1 MDNANITGV
10 LYFSWLGAD
19 TAITCIMLCWYASVA
34 ECRLEC
40 GKKQQG
46 LNVKTYESFS
56 SKMHSCWASLAFLAS
71 MLLEERVAFFG
82 GIDGSQHG
90 SNDYGLL
97 ASSAQSM
104 FCTRSA
110 FSICRLISSEM
121 G

>member
-1 MDNANITGV
+1 M
-10 LYFSWLGAD
+10 Y
-19 TAITCIMLCWYASVA
+19 
-34 ECRLEC
+34 
-40 GKKQQG
+40 
-46 LNVKTYESFS
+46 
-56 SKMHSCWASLAFLAS
+56 SCWARFSFIAS

-97 ASSAQSM
+97 ASSVQSM